1 MSQQGVFTDYF
12 HEVESW
18 CESVLHVLDSRAM
31 EVYDVHML
39 AYKIQT
45 LLDRMKEHE
54 YDTDAEFMYE
64 ISDDVEHIQHHL
76 QEVFVQEEEEYE
88 LYERGDSERAV
99 PIGGHTLPPLPY
111 PYNALEPYI
120 SREIMMLHH
129 DKHHRSYVEGL
140 NKAEDDGRSEKN
152 KSI

>member
-45 LLDRMKEHE
+45 LLDRMKS
-54 YDTDAEFMYE
+54 M
-64 ISDDVEHIQHHL
+64 SMIQMQSL
-76 QEVFVQEEEEYE
+76 C
-88 LYERGDSERAV
+88 
-99 PIGGHTLPPLPY
+99 
-111 PYNALEPYI
+111 
-120 SREIMMLHH
+120 M
-129 DKHHRSYVEGL
+129 K
-140 NKAEDDGRSEKN
+140 
-152 KSI
+152 

>member
-1 MSQQGVFTDYF
+1 
-12 HEVESW
+12 
-18 CESVLHVLDSRAM
+18 M

-45 LLDRMKEHE
+45 LLERMKEHE
-54 YDTDAEFMYE
+54 YETDAEFMYE

-76 QEVFVQEEEEYE
+76 QEVFMQEEEEYE
-88 LYERGDSERAV
+88 LYERGIVNELSQLED
-99 PIGGHTLPPLPY
+99 IHPPLPY

-120 SREIMMLHH
+120 SKEIMMLHH

-140 NKAEDDGRSEKN
+140 NKAEKMMEEARKQIN
-152 KSI
+152 LI

>member
-1 MSQQGVFTDYF
+1 MYFT
-12 HEVESW
+12 VESW

-76 QEVFVQEEEEYE
+76 QEVFVQEK
-88 LYERGDSERAV
+88 R
-99 PIGGHTLPPLPY
+99 
-111 PYNALEPYI
+111 N
-120 SREIMMLHH
+120 MN
-129 DKHHRSYVEGL
+129 YVKEG
-140 NKAEDDGRSEKN
+140 
-152 KSI
+152 

>member
-1 MSQQGVFTDYF
+1 
-12 HEVESW
+12 
-18 CESVLHVLDSRAM
+18 M

-45 LLDRMKEHE
+45 LLERMKEHE
-54 YDTDAEFMYE
+54 YETDAEFMYE

-76 QEVFVQEEEEYE
+76 QEVFMQEEEEYE

-120 SREIMMLHH
+120 SKEIMMLHH

-140 NKAEDDGRSEKN
+140 NKAEKMMEEARKTNKFDLIKHWEREAAFSWVRSLLTHDILE
-152 KSI
+152 